1 MGPNLILDPQD
12 LGEPFAQVILESLR
26 RTVLDTKKF
35 LRVQNISMYTED
47 CVDCLHACRWDR
59 PVFVRRL
66 LDLSVPLCD
75 GFVRDACWGGSIEIF
90 ELLLS
95 LGLKHPLSPYY
106 GLTTAVERNHF
117 PLVRHLIE
125 SKGLE
130 PMISTITSAI
140 LKGHYDLADYLCS
153 FPKSNA
159 FVRFAPRM
167 LRQLLRRHVGSLV
180 FKPDATAIT
189 YVLSQPK
196 IASAISLDD
205 WRRRL
210 RDSIDRS
217 MKCQHTW
224 PVLDEMIE
232 YTRTLPPRPDSL
244 FVLEVLE
251 GAKTLSSGVLQGS
264 EVA

>member
-1 MGPNLILDPQD
+1 MGPTRILDPQD

-26 RTVLDTKKF
+26 RTVLDTKKL
-35 LRVQNISMYTED
+35 LRVQNVTMYTKD
-47 CVDCLHACRWDR
+47 CVDCRTLSDACRWDR

-125 SKGLE
+125 SK
-130 PMISTITSAI
+130 
-140 LKGHYDLADYLCS
+140 DYLCS
-153 FPKSNA
+153 FPNQDA

-167 LRQLLRRHVGSLV
+167 LRQVLTRHVGSLV

-189 YVLSQPK
+189 YRNT
-196 IASAISLDD
+196 LDD

-217 MKCQHTW
+217 SDLLPLLVKCQHTW

-232 YTRTLPPRPDSL
+232 YTRTLPPKPDSL